1 MSHSDD
7 SPFNRLLRQAQQEGK
22 QCFCS
27 TLRLLSLVG
36 EHKIGSAVSHGTE
49 FHHIHIFATKVQ
61 DALAALIGTVLL
73 LTCDSSAVIPECSIC
88 ACNIWNAFFLL
99 MNKEIAKHYRLL
111 RQKGKLNSTN
121 TIAASFMYNK
131 VLKPLDVQD
140 KITNA
145 TFPLSFVYNN
155 LLTGFV

>member
-1 MSHSDD
+1 MILFYPPPTITRRRTQNWKCSFPWDRI
-7 SPFNRLLRQAQQEGK
+7 SPY
-22 QCFCS
+22 S
-27 TLRLLSLVG
+27 Y
-36 EHKIGSAVSHGTE
+36 I
-49 FHHIHIFATKVQ
+49 HHKVQ

-99 MNKEIAKHYRLL
+99 MNKEIVKHYRLL
-111 RQKGKLNSTN
+111 RQQGKLNSTN